1 MKGYIIYVE
10 GSVLMDSSLK
20 IKDIPKNERP
30 KEKLLTY
37 GAEILSNS
45 ELLAIIL
52 RTGTQGE
59 NVLQLCSRLLSQ
71 LEGLD
76 GVLSASFNDI
86 TSIKGIKEGKASQ
99 ILALSELF
107 RRFRTLK
114 AMKKD
119 IKINSPK
126 DLADL
131 LMGEMNELSQE
142 ILKVILLSTK
152 NIIIGTKDVFKGSLN
167 TSIVHPREIFKQA
180 INKNSASI
188 IICHNHPSGDP
199 TPSKEDINITLRIK
213 ECGNIIGIQ
222 LIDHIIIGN
231 NKFVSL
237 KERGLI

>member
-1 MKGYIIYVE
+1 ME
-10 GSVLMDSSLK
+10 NSLK
-20 IKDIPKNERP
+20 IKDIPQNERP
-30 KEKLLTY
+30 KEKLLIN
-37 GAEILSNS
+37 GADSLSNS

-59 NVLQLCSRLLSQ
+59 NVLQLSGRLLSE

-119 IKINSPK
+119 VKINKPK

-131 LMGEMNELSQE
+131 LMGEMNDLTQE
-142 ILKVILLSTK
+142 VLKVVLLSTK
-152 NIIIGTKDVFKGSLN
+152 NIIIATKDVFKGSLN

-180 INKNSASI
+180 IDKNSSSI

-222 LIDHIIIGN
+222 LVDHIIIGN

>member
-1 MKGYIIYVE
+1 
-10 GSVLMDSSLK
+10 MDNSLK
-20 IKDIPKNERP
+20 IKDMPQHERP

-37 GAEILSNS
+37 GAESLSNS

-59 NVLQLCSRLLSQ
+59 NVLQLSSRLLSE

-76 GVLSASFNDI
+76 GILNSSINDI
-86 TSIKGIKEGKASQ
+86 ISIKGIKGGKASQ

-107 RRFRTLK
+107 KRFRTLK
-114 AMKKD
+114 AIKND
-119 IKINSPK
+119 IKITSPK
-126 DLADL
+126 ELADL
-131 LMGEMNELSQE
+131 LMGEMNDLTQE
-142 ILKVILLSTK
+142 VLKVILLNTK
-152 NIIIGTKDVFKGSLN
+152 NVIIGTKDVFKGSLN
-167 TSIVHPREIFKQA
+167 TSVVHPREIFKQA

-199 TPSKEDINITLRIK
+199 TPSKEDVNITLRIK

>member
-1 MKGYIIYVE
+1 ME
-10 GSVLMDSSLK
+10 NSLK
-20 IKDIPKNERP
+20 IKDIPQNERP
-30 KEKLLTY
+30 KEKLLTC
-37 GAEILSNS
+37 GADSLSNS

-52 RTGTQGE
+52 KTGTKGE
-59 NVLQLCSRLLSQ
+59 NVLQLSGRLLSE

-86 TSIKGIKEGKASQ
+86 TSIKGIKDGKASQ

-119 IKINSPK
+119 VKINSPK

-131 LMGEMNELSQE
+131 LIGEMNDLTQE
-142 ILKVILLSTK
+142 VLKVVLLSTK

-180 INKNSASI
+180 IDKHSASI

-213 ECGNIIGIQ
+213 ECGNILGIQ
-222 LIDHIIIGN
+222 LVDHIIIGN

>member
-1 MKGYIIYVE
+1 MNN
-10 GSVLMDSSLK
+10 SLK

-37 GAEILSNS
+37 GAETLSNS

-52 RTGTQGE
+52 RTGRRGE
-59 NVLQLCSRLLSQ
+59 NVLELSSRLLSE

-76 GVLSASFNDI
+76 GVLSATFNDI
-86 TSIKGIKEGKASQ
+86 TSIKGIKDGKASQ

-107 RRFRTLK
+107 KRFRTLK
-114 AMKKD
+114 AMRKD
-119 IKINSPK
+119 FKVNSPK
-126 DLADL
+126 DLANL
-131 LMGEMNELSQE
+131 LCGEMNNLNQE
-142 ILKVILLSTK
+142 ILKVVLLNTK
-152 NIIIGTKDVFKGSLN
+152 NIIIGIKDVFKGSLN

-180 INKNSASI
+180 ISKDSASI

-222 LIDHIIIGN
+222 LLDHIIIGN
-231 NKFVSL
+231 NKYISL
-237 KERGLI
+237 KEKGLI

>member
-1 MKGYIIYVE
+1 ME
-10 GSVLMDSSLK
+10 NSLK
-20 IKDIPKNERP
+20 IKDIPQNERP
-30 KEKLLTY
+30 KEKLLTC
-37 GAEILSNS
+37 GADSLSNS

-52 RTGTQGE
+52 KTGTKGE
-59 NVLQLCSRLLSQ
+59 NVLQLSGRLLSE

-86 TSIKGIKEGKASQ
+86 TSIRGIKDGKASQ

-119 IKINSPK
+119 VKINSPK

-131 LMGEMNELSQE
+131 LIGEMNDLTQE
-142 ILKVILLSTK
+142 VLKVVLLSTK

-180 INKNSASI
+180 IDKHSASI

-213 ECGNIIGIQ
+213 ECGNILGIQ
-222 LIDHIIIGN
+222 LVDHIIIGN

>member
-1 MKGYIIYVE
+1 MRGYHICG
-10 GSVLMDSSLK
+10 GSKLMENSLK
-20 IKDIPKNERP
+20 IKDIPQNERP
-30 KEKLLTY
+30 KEKLLTC
-37 GAEILSNS
+37 GADSLSNS

-59 NVLQLCSRLLSQ
+59 NVLQLSSRLLSE

-119 IKINSPK
+119 VKINTPK

-131 LMGEMNELSQE
+131 LMGEMNDLTQE
-142 ILKVILLSTK
+142 VLKVVLLSTK

-180 INKNSASI
+180 IDKNSSSI

-222 LIDHIIIGN
+222 LVDHIIIGN

>member
-1 MKGYIIYVE
+1 MN
-10 GSVLMDSSLK
+10 SNLK

-37 GAEILSNS
+37 GADVLSNS

-59 NVLQLCSRLLSQ
+59 NVLELSNRLLSE

-76 GVLSASFNDI
+76 GVLSATFNDI
-86 TSIKGIKEGKASQ
+86 ISIKGIKNGKASQ

-107 RRFRTLK
+107 RRFKTLK

-119 IKINSPK
+119 VKVTSPK

-131 LMGEMNELSQE
+131 LSGEMNDLNQE
-142 ILKVILLSTK
+142 VLKVVLLNTK
-152 NIIIGTKDVFKGSLN
+152 NVIIGSKDIFKGSLN

-180 INKNSASI
+180 INKDSASI

-222 LIDHIIIGN
+222 LLDHIIIGK

-237 KERGLI
+237 KEQGLI

>member
-1 MKGYIIYVE
+1 MNN
-10 GSVLMDSSLK
+10 SLK
-20 IKDIPKNERP
+20 IKDIPQNERP

-37 GAEILSNS
+37 GAESLSNS

-59 NVLQLCSRLLSQ
+59 NVLQLSGRLLSE

-76 GVLSASFNDI
+76 GILNANLKDI
-86 TSIKGIKEGKASQ
+86 ISIKGIKQGKASQ
-99 ILALSELF
+99 ILALAELF
-107 RRFRTLK
+107 KRFKTLK
-114 AMKKD
+114 SMKRD
-119 IKINSPK
+119 LKIASPN
-126 DLADL
+126 DLANL
-131 LMGEMNELSQE
+131 LMGEMNELNQE
-142 ILKVILLSTK
+142 VLKVILLNTK
-152 NIIIGTKDVFKGSLN
+152 NIIIGNKDIFKGSLN
-167 TSIVHPREIFKQA
+167 TSVVHPREIFKEA

-213 ECGNIIGIQ
+213 ECGNIIGIP

-237 KERGLI
+237 KEKGLI